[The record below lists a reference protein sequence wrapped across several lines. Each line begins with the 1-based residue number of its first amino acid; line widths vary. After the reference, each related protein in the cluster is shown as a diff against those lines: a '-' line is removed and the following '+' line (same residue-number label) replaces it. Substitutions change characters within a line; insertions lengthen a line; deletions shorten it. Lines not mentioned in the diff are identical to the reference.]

1 MRRGLVLGAGGVVG
15 YAWTVCALRRLET
28 ETGWDPR
35 KADLL
40 MGTSAGS
47 ILATALAA
55 GVSTSDLLESLR
67 KSVHRGVAP
76 DARDHLPPTPRWR
89 PLSLPMVRAGLRR
102 EIPIHAA
109 MVGLLP
115 EGRGDSSA
123 LARSIDRLV
132 PEGRW
137 VEHPNCLVVAVDC
150 ESGKRVAFGRD
161 EHTSSREAVRASC
174 AVPGWYAPI
183 AIGGRRY
190 MDGGAVSATSL
201 DLVAHEAL
209 DEVYVIS
216 PMTSTRYV
224 RASSIGEFFERGLRH
239 VMSAALEREVRP
251 CERAGKRVL
260 RIEPTAP
267 ELALMGANFMDPR
280 RRASM
285 LDAWFPA

>member
-15 YAWTVCALRRLET
+15 YVWAVCALRRLEA

-55 GVSTSDLLESLR
+55 GVSTTDLLASLR
-67 KSVHRGVAP
+67 KSVRREAAP
-76 DARDHLPPTPRWR
+76 DARNHLPPPPRWR
-89 PLSLPMVRAGLRR
+89 PLSWPMVRAGLRR
-102 EIPIHAA
+102 EIPFYAA
-109 MVGLLP
+109 AVGLLP
-115 EGRGDSSA
+115 EGRADSGD

-150 ESGKRVAFGRD
+150 ETGRRVAFGRD

-183 AIGGRRY
+183 EIGGRRY
-190 MDGGAVSATSL
+190 IDGGAVSATSL

-209 DEVYVIS
+209 DEVYVVS
-216 PMTSTRYV
+216 PLTSTRYV
-224 RASSIGEFFERGLRH
+224 RASSVAEFFERGLRH
-239 VMSAALEREVRP
+239 VMSGALEREVQR
-251 CERAGKRVL
+251 CERAGKRVI

-267 ELALMGANFMDPR
+267 ELALMGPNFMDPR